1 MRLPLML
8 ICAYLPVS
16 MWDLPGSGI
25 EPLFPAQGDELFTT
39 GPPGKPCT
47 SPFKR
52 NIDKLNYIHRWVT
65 LIMWEPANLSLK
77 RQLKVMERLLSNI

>member
-47 SPFKR
+47 
-52 NIDKLNYIHRWVT
+52 D
-65 LIMWEPANLSLK
+65 NLSCVSSWYEARDL
-77 RQLKVMERLLSNI
+77 R